1 MSKIFRSW
9 SIGSPNHS
17 STTANPAAA
26 LSKVNRQHQP
36 AEKDATFNQQRST
49 VDCTED
55 IASSTLKRR
64 QSLSE
69 KIKRSLFPSKQAQ
82 TVGRVGA
89 ENTSDANFDTTQA
102 VRRPSSGKKDEKVL
116 ASEDNSESK
125 SSMAPMASPENSS
138 PDDEEE
144 PQNSLVLQ
152 PRIASGGTQV
162 TSTPETMQVSK
173 GQVTTIPFIA
183 TFVSCFDLSWY
194 KKSSW
199 SEGQLKGHL
208 SHSFLLSRLEL
219 TLKSPSHLAFKK
231 LSKR

>member
-26 LSKVNRQHQP
+26 LPKVNRQ
-36 AEKDATFNQQRST
+36 DATFNQQRST

-82 TVGRVGA
+82 TVMGRVGA
-89 ENTSDANFDTTQA
+89 ENTRDAIFDTTQA
-102 VRRPSSGKKDEKVL
+102 VSRPSSGKKDEKVL

-138 PDDEEE
+138 PDVEEE

-183 TFVSCFDLSWY
+183 VSTFLGI
-194 KKSSW
+194 KNHH
-199 SEGQLKGHL
+199 GLKGN
-208 SHSFLLSRLEL
+208 
-219 TLKSPSHLAFKK
+219 
-231 LSKR
+231 

>member
-17 STTANPAAA
+17 STTSNPAAA
-26 LSKVNRQHQP
+26 LPKVNRQ
-36 AEKDATFNQQRST
+36 DATTFNQQRST

-89 ENTSDANFDTTQA
+89 ENTSDAIFDTTQTQA

-138 PDDEEE
+138 PDVEEE

-162 TSTPETMQVSK
+162 TSTPETMQVPK
-173 GQVTTIPFIA
+173 GLVTTIPFIA
-183 TFVSCFDLSWY
+183 VLTFLGI
-194 KKSSW
+194 KNHH
-199 SEGQLKGHL
+199 GLKGN
-208 SHSFLLSRLEL
+208 
-219 TLKSPSHLAFKK
+219 
-231 LSKR
+231 

>member
-26 LSKVNRQHQP
+26 LPKVNRQQL

-49 VDCTED
+49 VECTED

-89 ENTSDANFDTTQA
+89 ENTSDAIFDTTQT
-102 VRRPSSGKKDEKVL
+102 VSRPSSGKKDEKVL

-138 PDDEEE
+138 PDEEEE

-183 TFVSCFDLSWY
+183 VSTFLGI
-194 KKSSW
+194 KNHH
-199 SEGQLKGHL
+199 GLKGN
-208 SHSFLLSRLEL
+208 
-219 TLKSPSHLAFKK
+219 
-231 LSKR
+231 

>member
-17 STTANPAAA
+17 STTANPAATQP
-26 LSKVNRQHQP
+26 KVNRQQL

-49 VDCTED
+49 VECTED

-89 ENTSDANFDTTQA
+89 ENTSDAIFDTTQTQT
-102 VRRPSSGKKDEKVL
+102 VSRPSSGKKDEKVL

-138 PDDEEE
+138 PDVEEE

-183 TFVSCFDLSWY
+183 VLTFLGI
-194 KKSSW
+194 KNHH
-199 SEGQLKGHL
+199 GMKGN
-208 SHSFLLSRLEL
+208 
-219 TLKSPSHLAFKK
+219 
-231 LSKR
+231 

>member
-26 LSKVNRQHQP
+26 LPKVNRQHQL

-89 ENTSDANFDTTQA
+89 ENTSDANFDTTQTQA
-102 VRRPSSGKKDEKVL
+102 VRRPSSGKKDEKVV

-138 PDDEEE
+138 PDVEEE
-144 PQNSLVLQ
+144 KSLVLQ
-152 PRIASGGTQV
+152 PRIVSGGTQV

-173 GQVTTIPFIA
+173 GLVTTIPFIA

-199 SEGQLKGHL
+199 SEGQTERTFFSLVPSNEIGTDIEIAL
-208 SHSFLLSRLEL
+208 SPCF
-219 TLKSPSHLAFKK
+219 
-231 LSKR
+231 

>member
-17 STTANPAAA
+17 STIANPAAA
-26 LSKVNRQHQP
+26 QPKVNRQ
-36 AEKDATFNQQRST
+36 DATTFNQQRST

-89 ENTSDANFDTTQA
+89 ENTSDAIFDTTQTQA

-138 PDDEEE
+138 PDVEEE

-162 TSTPETMQVSK
+162 TSTPETMQVPK
-173 GQVTTIPFIA
+173 GLVTTIPFIA
-183 TFVSCFDLSWY
+183 VSTFLGI

-199 SEGQLKGHL
+199 SEGQLKGHF
-208 SHSFLLSRLEL
+208 SHSFLPRRLEL
-219 TLKSPSHLAFKK
+219 TLKSPSRLAFKE